1 MMQGLV
7 PTPSSHRMN
16 PLLQMW
22 RAQSDLSRAIDS
34 LRLAPAQAGYPLI
47 NVWANGE
54 HAILTAEVPGVD
66 PDAIDISVHQD
77 TVTLR
82 GTREPEPLSESDIAH
97 RAERIT
103 GAFTRALTLPFH
115 VDPDGVKANFKH
127 GVLTL
132 ELPRPESE
140 RPKRIK
146 VQAA

>member
-7 PTPSSHRMN
+7 PNASPHRMS

-34 LRLAPAQAGYPLI
+34 LRFAPTQTDYPLI
-47 NVWANGE
+47 NVWANAE
-54 HAILTAEVPGVD
+54 HAILTAEIPGVE
-66 PDAIDISVHQD
+66 PDALDISVHQD

-82 GTREPEPLSESDIAH
+82 GTREPEPLSEGDVVH
-97 RAERIT
+97 RTERTT
-103 GAFTRALTLPFH
+103 GEFTRSFTLPFRL
-115 VDPDGVKANFKH
+115 DPDGVKANFKH

-132 ELPRPESE
+132 DLPRPESE

-146 VQAA
+146 VQPS

>member
-1 MMQGLV
+1 MMQGSI
-7 PTPSSHRMN
+7 PIASSPRMN

-34 LRLAPAQAGYPLI
+34 RRLAPTQTGYPLI

-54 HAILTAEVPGVD
+54 HAILTAEVPGIE
-66 PDAIDISVHQD
+66 PDALDISVHKD

-82 GTREPEPLSESDIAH
+82 GTRAPEPLSEGDVVH
-97 RAERIT
+97 RAERTT
-103 GAFTRALTLPFH
+103 GAFTRAFTLPFLL
-115 VDPDGVKANFKH
+115 DPDGVKARFKH

-132 ELPRPESE
+132 EMPRPESE

-146 VQAA
+146 VQAS